1 MWLDGIRIRN
11 YRSFDAVGEGIILE
25 HFGQVNLFVGKNN
38 SGKSNI
44 LSFIN
49 SLKQA
54 LYRPPSSPFE
64 FFGPNDHYDYNREN
78 EIDFSIQYLRNS
90 QLDLIL
96 NSVPKSFREL
106 FDGTDQLLIDY
117 KYDSTQNEYNF
128 NYVESASLK
137 MVLNEYKVTSELM
150 LKEFGRSGGYLE
162 NLKMIVER
170 FNVPYDKNICIINT
184 FRRIEGNRNGIDRN
198 SEKYKTE
205 IYNGFDLIDR
215 LDSLKHPK
223 TINRS
228 DRPKFDA
235 INSFVKDILNKRDL
249 EIEISNDDGHGKEL
263 SIILE
268 GKQYPLENL
277 GTGIHQL
284 IILAATVT
292 VLENYIICIEE
303 PEIFMHPELQKKFI
317 RYLFKTKN
325 QYFIATH
332 SNAFLNVPNVDIYH
346 ITHDGTKSSSVKV
359 LSANEKNTILDD
371 LGIQASDLLQTNFLL
386 WAEGPSDRIYINY
399 WLKEKDRDLIEGVH
413 YSIMFYGGRLLSHLT
428 SDDKAL
434 SDFIKLNKI
443 NRNIGIVIDSDKCSE
458 TDTINAT
465 KQRII
470 SEFEKDNY
478 FTWLT
483 YGREIENYIEPK
495 LDDYFKKLK
504 LPKDVE
510 RNQGQYSKLT
520 EYKVDSNKREIDKID
535 LAKFVASQP
544 LSLDIYDLN
553 DKIGMLLKKIKLAN
567 QQ

>member
-11 YRSFDAVGEGIILE
+11 YRSFDASGEGIILE
-25 HFGQVNLFVGKNN
+25 NFGKVNLFVGKNN

-49 SLKQA
+49 NLTQA
-54 LYRPPSSPFE
+54 LYPPPSSPFE
-64 FFGPNDHYDYNREN
+64 FFGPNDHYDYKREN
-78 EIDFSIQYLRNS
+78 EIDFSIQYLKNS

-96 NSVPKSFREL
+96 NTIPKSYREL
-106 FDGTDQLLIDY
+106 FNGAEQLLIDY
-117 KYDSTQNEYNF
+117 KYDNKLKQYSF
-128 NYVESASLK
+128 NSEKNASLK
-137 MVLNEYKVTSELM
+137 MIVNESELQQLI
-150 LKEFGRSGGYLE
+150 LKEFHVSGGYLE
-162 NLKMIVER
+162 NLKMFVAKW
-170 FNVPYDKNICIINT
+170 NLPLDQNICIINT
-184 FRRIEGNRNGIDRN
+184 FRRIEGNRNGIDKN
-198 SEKYKTE
+198 SDRYKAE

-223 TINRS
+223 AINRA
-228 DRPKFDA
+228 DKQKFEA
-235 INSFVKDILNKRDL
+235 INEFVKDILNKKDL
-249 EIEISNDDGHGKEL
+249 EIEISNDDGYGKEL

-386 WAEGPSDRIYINY
+386 WVEGPSDRIYINY
-399 WLKEKDRDLIEGVH
+399 WLKGKDRNLIEGVH

-504 LPKDVE
+504 LPKNVE

-520 EYKVDSNKREIDKID
+520 EYKVDSNKKEIDKID
-535 LAKFVASQP
+535 LAKFVVSQP
-544 LSLDIYDLN
+544 LSWDVNDLN
-553 DKIGMLLKKIKLAN
+553 DKIEMLLEKIKLAN